1 LGNFFS
7 FSFFSIFQVFQ
18 VHDDGADG
26 THRFAMVHSVIAVN
40 EDPSDLSWFSLG
52 LRLLW
57 FEFYMALLRCHQF
70 HHFFIHLFSFK
81 MMGTKIPLDSSRLSL
96 WLHVLQM
103 RLDMALT
110 RCHQFGIAKH
120 SALIMVFCTLNSS
133 RLSLWL
139 HVLQMRLDMAL
150 TRCHQFG
157 IAKHSAL
164 IMVFC
169 TLKSSRLSLWS
180 PVLQMRLDMALA
192 RCHQFITGHLHVTIL
207 HSSTT
212 LPPIHSFIPSLHS
225 FFSIFQVPN
234 DGGRWYPWNHHGFLY
249 DCGCSNGP

>member
-1 LGNFFS
+1 MVLSG
-7 FSFFSIFQVFQ
+7 I
-18 VHDDGADG
+18 A
-26 THRFAMVHSVIAVN
+26 FAVV
-40 EDPSDLSWFSLG
+40 
-52 LRLLW
+52 

-96 WLHVLQM
+96 WSHVLQM

-120 SALIMVFCTLNSS
+120 SALITVFCTLNSP
-133 RLSLWL
+133 RLSLWS

-164 IMVFC
+164 ITVFC
-169 TLKSSRLSLWS
+169 TLNSPRLSLWS
-180 PVLQMRLDMALA
+180 HVLQMRLDMALA
-192 RCHQFITGHLHVTIL
+192 RCHQFITGHLHVAIL

-212 LPPIHSFIPSLHS
+212 LPPIHSCLPFIHFSRS
-225 FFSIFQVPN
+225 FKYPMTGADGTLGIITVFSMIANAATAHN
-234 DGGRWYPWNHHGFLY
+234 DRA
-249 DCGCSNGP
+249 